1 MKPDKDPLIMFQ
13 LIEENLE
20 TMTATAMNAHK
31 GHFSKINLHALCQ
44 PGGNGRAGSSGF
56 PLKFGL
62 TTKPL
67 IGAAVLWFGIEHID
81 IEEVVDTD
89 VVGCSVAGSGFPR
102 SFSPML
108 GKSCNAGKQCYNI
121 KIRSAIRFVAHVNQV
136 A

>member
-1 MKPDKDPLIMFQ
+1 MMKPDKDPLIMFQ

-62 TTKPL
+62 TTEPF
-67 IGAAVLWFGIEHID
+67 IVCWED
-81 IEEVVDTD
+81 D
-89 VVGCSVAGSGFPR
+89 GSGT
-102 SFSPML
+102 SP
-108 GKSCNAGKQCYNI
+108 
-121 KIRSAIRFVAHVNQV
+121 
-136 A
+136 